1 MGPVYPD
8 LLKPIPFKW
17 HDGRRTFGT
26 VAELVGVGNY
36 ILKRLLNHRTMRSSD
51 VTQGYL
57 HFSADELMEPATR
70 IERAILEHAG
80 KIESK
85 KSIDLRL
92 FSVLERLNDE
102 EKRKLIF
109 QLSEHENSKEVL

>member
-1 MGPVYPD
+1 
-8 LLKPIPFKW
+8 
-17 HDGRRTFGT
+17 
-26 VAELVGVGNY
+26 
-36 ILKRLLNHRTMRSSD
+36 MRSSD